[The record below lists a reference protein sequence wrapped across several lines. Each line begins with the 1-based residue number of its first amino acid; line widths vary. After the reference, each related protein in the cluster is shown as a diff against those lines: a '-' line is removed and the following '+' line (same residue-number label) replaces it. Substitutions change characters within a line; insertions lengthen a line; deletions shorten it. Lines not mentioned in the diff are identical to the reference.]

1 MKCLYINLDDATDR
15 RRALEASFAAANTAG
30 WALKRIAA
38 RTPAD
43 VAAVAGA
50 IKPVEKACFASH
62 RAALGAADAEDVL
75 IVEDDT
81 AFSPRVFDMLPRF
94 AASARQFDLIF
105 TEVMPTD
112 IGSMAGFTRQ
122 WPRLA
127 AAGNFLLQDLSRVPF
142 YGAGAYYVR
151 GSARAKLAALL
162 DTVQPLDRPYDIVL
176 RDFITQGAIRACVA
190 VPFLTTPGAA
200 ADTSSIQS
208 ADTDLREAITHA
220 FRRLMFAD
228 RDLATL
234 RGEVVRI
241 DAAHDDEG
249 ARMFGA
255 LMAAMASGAFPDH
268 W

>member
-1 MKCLYINLDDATDR
+1 MKCLYINLDSATDR
-15 RRALEASFAAANTAG
+15 RQALEASFAATSPPG
-30 WALKRIAA
+30 WELVRVPA
-38 RTPAD
+38 RTPGD
-43 VAAVAGA
+43 VVAVAGA

-62 RAALGAADAEDVL
+62 RAALVAGEAEDVF

-81 AFSPRVFDMLPRF
+81 AFSPRVFDLLPRF
-94 AASARQFDLIF
+94 AASARHFDVIF
-105 TEVMPTD
+105 TEIMPTD

-127 AAGNFLLQDLSRVPF
+127 AAGNFLLQDLARVGF

-151 GSARAKLAALL
+151 GASRAKLAGLL

-176 RDFITQGAIRACVA
+176 RDFIAQGAIRACVA
-190 VPFLTTPGAA
+190 LPFLTMPAVA
-200 ADTSSIQS
+200 ADASSIQS
-208 ADTDLREAITHA
+208 AETDLREAVTHA

-228 RDLATL
+228 RDLTAL
-234 RGEVVRI
+234 RGEVARI

>member
-1 MKCLYINLDDATDR
+1 MKCLYINLDSATDR
-15 RRALEASFAAANTAG
+15 RRAVEASFAAANTAG
-30 WALKRIAA
+30 WALERIPA

-62 RAALGAADAEDVL
+62 RAALSADAEDVL

-94 AASARQFDLIF
+94 AASARQFDMIF

-112 IGSMAGFTRQ
+112 IGSMAAFTRQ

-151 GSARAKLAALL
+151 GSARAKLATLI

-190 VPFLTTPGAA
+190 VPFLTTPAA
-200 ADTSSIQS
+200 GADTSSIQS
-208 ADTDLREAITHA
+208 AETDLREAVTHA

-228 RDLATL
+228 RDLSAL
-234 RGEVVRI
+234 RGEVARI
-241 DAAHDDEG
+241 DAAHDDDG
-249 ARMFGA
+249 ARLFGA
-255 LMAAMASGAFPDH
+255 LMGAMASGAFPDH